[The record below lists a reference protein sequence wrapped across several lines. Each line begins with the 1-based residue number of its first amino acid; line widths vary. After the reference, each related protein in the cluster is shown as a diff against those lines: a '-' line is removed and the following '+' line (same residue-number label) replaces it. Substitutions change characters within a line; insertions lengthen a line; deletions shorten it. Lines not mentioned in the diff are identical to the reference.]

1 VGLAGG
7 GSTIKEEII
16 STDSA
21 FNRRWLPRMDKLF
34 EWELIKAGDILEIQ
48 TFDSS
53 EAIIIDDTLVR
64 FNGEEISYNNCG
76 KKVTGWS
83 SINIYEWAM
92 LSSIKKTLHELRTE
106 KMAELEA
113 KGTPFD

>member
-1 VGLAGG
+1 
-7 GSTIKEEII
+7 
-16 STDSA
+16 
-21 FNRRWLPRMDKLF
+21 
-34 EWELIKAGDILEIQ
+34 
-48 TFDSS
+48 
-53 EAIIIDDTLVR
+53 LVR
-64 FNGEEISYNNCG
+64 FNGEEISYNNWG

-92 LSSIKKTLHELRTE
+92 LSSIKKTLQELRTE